1 MFANDETMKKYSEKV
16 QVTLDYSDLLN
27 IVDALITHIEELIE
41 IKGPSILILN
51 SIARAERL
59 NELLKKADFDHW
71 DSEKFEQLRSQAN
84 RNEERKRN

>member
-1 MFANDETMKKYSEKV
+1 MKEYSEKV

-27 IVDALITHIEELIE
+27 IVNALIFHIEKLIK

-59 NELLKKADFDHW
+59 NELLKKANFDHW
-71 DSEKFEQLRSQAN
+71 ESKKFKQLRNQVN
-84 RNEERKRN
+84 RIEEWKRN

>member
-1 MFANDETMKKYSEKV
+1 MKKYSDKV

-27 IVDALITHIEELIE
+27 IVNALIFHIEKLIK

-59 NELLKKADFDHW
+59 NELLKKANFDHW
-71 DSEKFEQLRSQAN
+71 ESKKFKQLRNQVN
-84 RNEERKRN
+84 RIEEWKRN